1 MAAVTTTD
9 TGTDRGRTSPIRPL
23 IIDSD
28 VHEVIGG
35 MQELV
40 PYLPPEWQK
49 YITEYG
55 FRTIA
60 TGWPHVIPVTH
71 RKEWKHYQDS
81 DPLATMQKYL
91 LAQMGVSVGVINN
104 ATYHFSAMPCWH
116 EFSAALAAAYND
128 WEIEHWLDREPRL
141 RGSVNVV
148 VHDPA
153 VAAREIDRVGAHPQM
168 VQVMLPVVVDRQ
180 YGDPMYRPIYEACVR
195 NNLVVAMH
203 HDGETRSVLHP
214 GYGRFFVEWHA
225 IALPSA
231 MQAQLA
237 SFIFNGT
244 FDRFPDLKVVGLEAG
259 FTWLPSFMSRCDRQY
274 AEFRVEV
281 PWVRRKPSEH
291 VRDSIRLATQPM
303 EDLDARAFMNLCD
316 LMGTD
321 ETILFSS
328 DYPHYDTDEPAAALP
343 PGLPESTRDRIMFR
357 NALATYARLGVDA

>member
-1 MAAVTTTD
+1 MAVTTESEA
-9 TGTDRGRTSPIRPL
+9 GPGGRRPSATKTL
-23 IIDSD
+23 IIDND
-28 VHEVIGG
+28 VHETIGA
-35 MQELV
+35 MSDLV
-40 PYLPPEWQK
+40 PYLAPEWQQ

-60 TGWPHVIPVTH
+60 TGWPHVIPVAH
-71 RKEWKHYQDS
+71 RKEWQHYAAA

-91 LAQMGVSVGVINN
+91 LDQMGVSVAIINN

-128 WEIEHWLDREPRL
+128 WEIEHWLDKEPRL

-148 VHDPA
+148 VHDPE
-153 VAAREIDRVGAHPQM
+153 VAAREIDRVGSHPQM
-168 VQVMLPVVVDRQ
+168 VQLMLPVVVDRM

-195 NNLVVAMH
+195 NNLVIAMH

-214 GYGRFFVEWHA
+214 GYGRYFVEWHA
-225 IALPSA
+225 TALPAA

-244 FDRFPDLKVVGLEAG
+244 FDKFPELKVIGLESG
-259 FTWLPSFMSRCDRQY
+259 FSWLPSFISRLDRQY

-281 PWVRRKPSEH
+281 PWVKRKPGDI

-303 EDLDARAFMNLCD
+303 EDFDARSFMNLCD
-316 LMGTD
+316 LMGSD

-343 PGLPESTRDRIMFR
+343 KGLPESTRDRIMFR
-357 NALATYARLGVDA
+357 NSIATYPKLGVTA

>member
-1 MAAVTTTD
+1 VGVGQGPTSPTTT
-9 TGTDRGRTSPIRPL
+9 L

-40 PYLPPEWQK
+40 PYLAPEWQK
-49 YITEYG
+49 YVTEYG

-60 TGWPHVIPVTH
+60 TGWPHVIPVAH
-71 RKEWKHYQDS
+71 RKEWRHYTDT

-91 LAQMGVSVGVINN
+91 FDQMGVSVGIINN

-148 VHDPA
+148 VHDPI

-195 NNLVVAMH
+195 NHLAIAMH
-203 HDGETRSVLHP
+203 HDGETKSVLHP

-225 IALPSA
+225 LALPSA

-237 SFIFNGT
+237 SFLFNGT
-244 FDRFPDLKVVGLEAG
+244 FDRYPELKVVGLEAG

-281 PWVRRKPSEH
+281 PWVTRKPSQI

-303 EDLDARAFMNLCD
+303 EDLDARTFMNLCD
-316 LMGTD
+316 MMGTD
-321 ETILFSS
+321 RTILFSS
-328 DYPHYDTDEPAAALP
+328 DFPHYDTDEPATALP
-343 PGLPESTRDRIMFR
+343 AGLPETTRDRIMFG
-357 NALATYARLGVDA
+357 NALETYSRLGVAA